1 MKSAYCTFLSTDS
14 TLRYLTKQL
23 HDFKDCKISHQ
34 KQDAKI
40 ILILKTHTTKRKLFK
55 TNGFDRR
62 DTSDYIRRPNQ
73 YKHGNKKGSRI

>member
-34 KQDAKI
+34 KTGCKDNPYFKN
-40 ILILKTHTTKRKLFK
+40 TH
-55 TNGFDRR
+55 
-62 DTSDYIRRPNQ
+62 
-73 YKHGNKKGSRI
+73 NKKEIIQNEWI